1 MKPMKQVT
9 ALSLLLIA
17 LCSCEQQ
24 SITRQEPTTVTDWVA
39 ANSAPATLGG
49 ITTNGPS
56 LPFPTIIKQT
66 YVPTNT
72 LFAHTRCR
80 AWRITWPTY
89 PVGTNPD
96 LIPTMFSVTDGTPY
110 SFNFLNNTGAANTYK
125 TDFNLYHDNKLASVY
140 DMWSELTH
148 LAIDKIDWNKLEKTR
163 FNKSK
168 NTAAQVETWVKGRPE
183 LFELNWEDTIDTATE
198 IENYQQGGIY
208 LFKLENKKR
217 YGGIRIV
224 SMTPRIIEVY
234 LAEPNK

>member
-1 MKPMKQVT
+1 MKKVSLFS
-9 ALSLLLIA
+9 ALLLTA

-24 SITRQEPTTVTDWVA
+24 SITRLEPTTAINPVV
-39 ANSAPATLGG
+39 ANSTPAALGG
-49 ITTNGPS
+49 TIKNGPS
-56 LPFPTIIKQT
+56 LPAPTVIAQT
-66 YVPTNT
+66 YVPAND

-89 PVGTNPD
+89 PVGTNPN
-96 LIPTMFSVTDGTPY
+96 LIPTMFSVANGTPY
-110 SFNFLNNTGAANTYK
+110 SFNFLNNTAAVNTYK

-148 LAIDKIDWNKLEKTR
+148 LAVDKIDWDKLEGSR

-168 NTAAQVETWVKGRPE
+168 YSAASVETWVKGRPD
-183 LFELNWEDTIDTATE
+183 LFALKWEDTVNTTTE
-198 IENYQQGGIY
+198 IENYQQGDIY
-208 LFKLENKKR
+208 QFKLEKQNR

-234 LAEPNK
+234 LAEPNN